1 MIEIRKV
8 SADSRGKLFV
18 LSEDGLEF
26 AHIATIKKGASRGG
40 HFHTKPERI
49 IVLDGEVDCWL
60 KKVKDKN
67 KETKGS
73 LHEGEALVVEAG
85 AAHLLKAKTDSVIIG
100 VIGEA
105 ETTNYE
111 PYRKVVEEF
120 LAKDSS

>member
-1 MIEIRKV
+1 MIEIRRV

-60 KKVKDKN
+60 TKAKDKN
-67 KETKGS
+67 KEIKGS

-85 AAHLLKAKTDSVIIG
+85 TAHLLKAKTDSVIIG
-100 VIGEA
+100 VISEA
-105 ETTNYE
+105 ETTKYE

-120 LAKDSS
+120 LANNK